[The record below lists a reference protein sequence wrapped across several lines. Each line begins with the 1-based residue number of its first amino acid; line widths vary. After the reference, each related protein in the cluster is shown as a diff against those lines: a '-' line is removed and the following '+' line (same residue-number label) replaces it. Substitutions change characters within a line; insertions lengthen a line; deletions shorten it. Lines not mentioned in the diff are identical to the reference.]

1 MKNNGLIEELVAR
14 FPELG
19 AAAGDIQKAYET
31 LSDCFEAGGKL
42 LCAGNG
48 GSCADAEHI
57 VGELMKGFELP
68 RPLTEEQS
76 LSLTRAHARGRAV
89 AAHLQRGLPALALT
103 AGGALGTAFTND
115 VESGAEYVFAQQVF
129 ALGRKGDVFLGIST
143 SGNSANVLNAAV
155 AAKAVGMTTI
165 GLTGRSGGELAG
177 LSDICIKV
185 PADGSRAVQEYHL
198 PVYHAFCLMLERRFF
213 GGEG

>member
-1 MKNNGLIEELVAR
+1 MKKDEIIEELVSR

-19 AAAGDIQKAYET
+19 TAAGDIQKAYET
-31 LSDCFEAGGKL
+31 LSDCFAAGGKL

-48 GSCADAEHI
+48 GSCADAGHI

-68 RPLTEEQS
+68 RPLTEEQT

-103 AGGALGTAFTND
+103 AGGALGTAFAND

-185 PADGSRAVQEYHL
+185 PADGSRTVQEYHL
-198 PVYHAFCLMLERRFF
+198 PVYHTLCIMLERRFF

>member
-1 MKNNGLIEELVAR
+1 MKKDEIIEELVSR

-19 AAAGDIQKAYET
+19 TAAGDIQKAYET
-31 LSDCFEAGGKL
+31 LSDCFAAGGKL

-48 GSCADAEHI
+48 GSCADAGHI

-68 RPLTEEQS
+68 RPLTEEQT

-103 AGGALGTAFTND
+103 AGGALGTAFAND

-165 GLTGRSGGELAG
+165 GLTGRSGGELAD
-177 LSDICIKV
+177 LSDVCIKV

-198 PVYHAFCLMLERRFF
+198 PVYHTLCLMLERRFF

>member
-1 MKNNGLIEELVAR
+1 MKKDEIIEELVSR

-19 AAAGDIQKAYET
+19 TAAGDIQKAYET
-31 LSDCFEAGGKL
+31 LSDCFAAGGKL

-48 GSCADAEHI
+48 GSCADAGHI
-57 VGELMKGFELP
+57 VGELMKGFQLP
-68 RPLTEEQS
+68 RPLTEEQT

-89 AAHLQRGLPALALT
+89 AAHLQRSLPALALT
-103 AGGALGTAFTND
+103 AGGALGTAFAND

-185 PADGSRAVQEYHL
+185 PADGSRTVQEYHL
-198 PVYHAFCLMLERRFF
+198 PVYHTLCIMLESRFF

>member
-1 MKNNGLIEELVAR
+1 M
-14 FPELG
+14 
-19 AAAGDIQKAYET
+19 
-31 LSDCFEAGGKL
+31 
-42 LCAGNG
+42 
-48 GSCADAEHI
+48 
-57 VGELMKGFELP
+57 
-68 RPLTEEQS
+68 
-76 LSLTRAHARGRAV
+76 
-89 AAHLQRGLPALALT
+89 
-103 AGGALGTAFTND
+103 
-115 VESGAEYVFAQQVF
+115 F

-185 PADGSRAVQEYHL
+185 PADGSRTVQEYHL
-198 PVYHAFCLMLERRFF
+198 PVYHTLCIMLESRFF